1 MNRTYK
7 MLRPRAG
14 LKGTIIAEFV
24 DGREEAAVLHL
35 PDGTPPEALA
45 DVTTALQQALRTGRE
60 DRSGEILG
68 DEGLAR
74 AGVAAGGHE
83 FDPAI
88 GESDWGTCSCGAFAC
103 GSVPLATWRAHL
115 AYEILQAA
123 ARTT

>member
-7 MLRPRAG
+7 EIRPRAG

-24 DGREEAAVLHL
+24 DGRENAAVLHL

-45 DVTTALQQALRTGRE
+45 DVTTALQQALRTGFE
-60 DRSGEILG
+60 DRSEEILG

-74 AGVAAGGHE
+74 AAAEVGRHEPYLHMSGLSCEGEGCDYHDPEGDDGKWALHVAYA
-83 FDPAI
+83 
-88 GESDWGTCSCGAFAC
+88 
-103 GSVPLATWRAHL
+103 V
-115 AYEILQAA
+115 LQAA